1 MCISVLGNDTKKKSE
16 VLPMAK
22 TSILRKEQKEHV
34 KEEVY
39 QAKRGTGPGF
49 PEKRTERTPEGRV
62 GPSQEKHC
70 PRVY

>member
-1 MCISVLGNDTKKKSE
+1 MHLSPWEEHKENSE
-16 VLPMAK
+16 LLPVAK
-22 TSILRKEQKEHV
+22 TSILKTEQKEHV
-34 KEEVY
+34 KGEVD

-49 PEKRTERTPEGRV
+49 PEERTERAPEGRV